1 MLVNNGDCFRSTAQ
15 LPLGTL
21 ASTRFFNQS
30 SARSCSWSCNWQL
43 ATSNCCSSSP
53 VAITPHICN
62 VASVFC
68 PALRSILQVTLRQS
82 ICAAAAAAG
91 EDSRE
96 GGEVKNQS
104 KERCERKLNGKW
116 LQDDISILEKRVPLD
131 AGADGWWKGGREET
145 HKLSTGDACA

>member
-1 MLVNNGDCFRSTAQ
+1 MELQ
-15 LPLGTL
+15 LATG
-21 ASTRFFNQS
+21 
-30 SARSCSWSCNWQL
+30 NWQP

-82 ICAAAAAAG
+82 ICAAAAAAAG
-91 EDSRE
+91 EDLRA

-131 AGADGWWKGGREET
+131 AGAGGRGEET